1 MKTSRL
7 FSKPLIF
14 MVLVFGA
21 IATLS
26 SIIFGQ
32 LLDKHMTQEYESKA
46 LALARSV
53 ADSDLETILNRDAAA
68 VQSRIDQYLE
78 IQGVSYVAVADEKGD
93 IIAHTFTPVIPDSIK
108 RIVADMGRGKAPS
121 PKSFISRLTLGEEGS
136 FIHVVQPILNGVA
149 GFVHIGMD
157 RGIIKQYIRSA
168 IIKQQVLTLIIFLS
182 CVVLAY
188 FFINNIS
195 KPLLRLA
202 EYAKKV
208 ASHDFSAEI
217 DVKSEDEIGVL
228 ASSMRS
234 MAEDISELIT
244 GLEAKVESATQELRT
259 AHDELELKVR
269 ERTSELTRANTQLKI
284 EIAERKVIGEA
295 LRRTE
300 VKYRSIFENA
310 IEGIYQSTFEG
321 QYLSANPSLANIF
334 GYEDS
339 DELIVMQSDIS
350 GQLYV
355 EPEMRAEFV
364 KQLHENGEVT
374 NFESKVRRRSGRII
388 WISENARVVKDA
400 GGEQLYIEGSVE
412 DVTLRKQAED
422 QLMHQAF
429 HDELTLLPNRSLF
442 LDHLNMAME
451 RSKRRGDYL
460 FAVLYLDLDR
470 FKIINDS
477 LGHDI
482 GDDLLKAV
490 AGILS
495 KCARTMDTVARFGG
509 DEFAVLLEEI
519 AAPRDAIKIAKRIL
533 AEMSQPFTLQ
543 GHEVFT
549 SASIGIVLNTA
560 EYERPESLLRD
571 ADTAMY
577 RAKELGKSRF
587 KVFNQKMHEQA
598 MLLMELETDLR
609 RAVDTNDFFVVYQ
622 PIISLVHKRVTGFEA
637 LIRWD
642 HHQHG
647 LISPESFIPLAEDT
661 GLIYPLDYGML
672 ARVTDTICRWRDT
685 GLERYFNDNSG
696 FTVNLNISGKHFTH
710 PALVNHVDKF
720 LRESGLDPGVLNLE
734 ITESALIEHANMAE
748 DMLVKLKALG
758 LGLCIDDFGTGYSSL
773 SYLQRFP
780 LDTIKI
786 DRSFIANMI
795 KEQDTLSIV
804 RTIVNLGLN
813 LGLKVVAEGVETREQ
828 LDLLIE
834 AGCGYVQGYYFFKPM
849 RAEKAEEMLR
859 SGGFDKILNQIS
871 I

>member
-1 MKTSRL
+1 MKTSKL
-7 FSKPLIF
+7 FRKPLIF
-14 MVLVFGA
+14 MVVVFGA

-32 LLDKHMTQEYESKA
+32 LLDRHMTQEYESKA
-46 LALARSV
+46 IALARSV

-78 IQGVSYVAVADEKGD
+78 IQGVSYVAVADERGD

-108 RIVADMGRGKAPS
+108 RIVADMGQARVSGGGNY
-121 PKSFISRLTLGEEGS
+121 ISKVTFGNGN
-136 FIHVVQPILNGVA
+136 FYIHVVQPILNGVA

-157 RGIIKQYIRSA
+157 RNIIKEYIRAA
-168 IIKQQVLTLIIFLS
+168 IIKQQILTLVIFLS
-182 CVVLAY
+182 CVILAY

-217 DVKSEDEIGVL
+217 DVESEDEIGVL
-228 ASSMRS
+228 AGSMRS
-234 MAEDISELIT
+234 MSKDISELIT
-244 GLEAKVESATQELRT
+244 GLEAKVEIATQELRT
-259 AHDELELKVR
+259 AHDDLELKVR
-269 ERTSELTRANTQLKI
+269 DRTSELTRANTQLKI

-321 QYLSANPSLANIF
+321 QFLSANPSLARIF
-334 GYEDS
+334 GYDDA
-339 DELIVMQSDIS
+339 DELIVMQSDIAMN
-350 GQLYV
+350 LYV
-355 EPEMRAEFV
+355 EQDRRAEFIR
-364 KQLHENGEVT
+364 LLNENGEVT
-374 NFESKVRRRSGRII
+374 NFESQVRRRSGNII
-388 WISENARVVKDA
+388 WISENARVVKDNR
-400 GGEQLYIEGSVE
+400 GDFLYIEGSVE
-412 DVTLRKQAED
+412 DVTMRKKAED

-442 LDHLNMAME
+442 LDHLNLALE
-451 RSKRRGDYL
+451 RSKRRTDYL
-460 FAVLYLDLDR
+460 FSVLYLDLDR

-490 AGILS
+490 AGVLV

-533 AEMSQPFTLQ
+533 AEISQPFSLQ

-549 SASIGIVLNTA
+549 SASIGIVLNTT
-560 EYERPESLLRD
+560 EYDRPEALLRD

-609 RAVDTNDFFVVYQ
+609 RAVDTEDFFVVYQ

-637 LIRWD
+637 LIRWNHPTQGVIAPD
-642 HHQHG
+642 C
-647 LISPESFIPLAEDT
+647 FIPLAEDT

-672 ARVTDTICRWRDT
+672 TRVTDMICKWRDT
-685 GLERYFNDNSG
+685 GLERYFCGNG
-696 FTVNLNISGKHFTH
+696 GLTVNLNISGKHFTH
-710 PALVNHVDKF
+710 PSLINHVDRI
-720 LRESGLDPGVLNLE
+720 LRDTGLDPGTLNLE

-748 DMLVKLKALG
+748 DMLGKIKALG

-795 KEQDTLSIV
+795 REQDTLSIV

-828 LDLLIE
+828 LDLLVE

-849 RAEKAEEMLR
+849 VAEKAEEMLR
-859 SGGFDKILNQIS
+859 SGEFDKTLGRIS